1 MSASDSTTS
10 IYERLGVRT
19 LINAA
24 GTLTRLSGSLMP
36 PEVVEAMVEAS
47 RHFVAME
54 ELQARASEIIAEI
67 TGAEAGYVTAGA
79 AGGLTL
85 GAAACVTGL
94 DVERMNRLPDTTGM
108 KDEVVVAR
116 SHRNGYDH
124 AIRAA
129 GVRFV
134 EVGRPEPTVPDIENA
149 LSERTA
155 ALAYVAGMPGPPLS
169 EVSEAAHRKDV
180 PVLVDAA
187 AQLPPADN
195 LRRFI
200 REGADLVTF
209 SGGKAIR
216 GPQSSGIL
224 CGRRT
229 LIAAAALQHLDMDV
243 SYRTW
248 TPPQRLIDKDLLTAF
263 PEQGI
268 GRGLK
273 VGKEEIVGLL
283 TALQLF
289 VARDHDAEIAAQEAK
304 ARSIVEELA
313 DLPGVTTVFLPASE
327 SPRGRTYAVVTL
339 DEGALGTT
347 AYEVIEWL
355 KKGDPAIHLSE
366 HRAGT
371 GTLMINPFNLV
382 EGDEVRI
389 VRRLREVLS
398 GA

>member
-1 MSASDSTTS
+1 MPVSS

-36 PEVVEAMVEAS
+36 PEVVEAMAEAAGN
-47 RHFVAME
+47 FVAME
-54 ELQARASEIIAEI
+54 DLQARASEIIAEI

-85 GAAACVTGL
+85 GTAACVTGL
-94 DVERMNRLPDTTGM
+94 DVEKMNRLPDTTGM
-108 KDEVVVAR
+108 KNEVVIAR

-124 AIRAA
+124 AIRAV
-129 GVRFV
+129 GIRFV
-134 EVGRPEPTVPDIENA
+134 EVGRPEPSIADFEEA
-149 LSERTA
+149 FSERTA
-155 ALAYVAGMPGPPLS
+155 AVAYVATLPGPSLP
-169 EVSEAAHRKDV
+169 EVAVVAHRYDV
-180 PVLVDAA
+180 PVLMDAA
-187 AQLPPADN
+187 AQLPPVDN

-200 REGADLVTF
+200 REGADLVAF

-216 GPQSSGIL
+216 GPQPSGIL
-224 CGRRT
+224 CGRRD

-248 TPPQRLIDKDLLTAF
+248 TPPQLLIDKDLLSAF

-289 VARDHDAEIAAQEAK
+289 VATDHDAALADQEAK
-304 ARSIVEELA
+304 ARYIAEELV

-327 SPRGRTYAVVTL
+327 SSRGRTYAAITL
-339 DEGALGTT
+339 DERALGKT
-347 AYEVIEWL
+347 AYDIIDRL
-355 KKGDPAIHLSE
+355 KEGDPAIHVSE
-366 HRAGT
+366 YRAGE
-371 GTLMINPFNLV
+371 GTLLINPFNLT
-382 EGDEVRI
+382 EGDEARI
-389 VRRLREVLS
+389 AQRMREVLE
-398 GA
+398 